1 MVWGVRWRL
10 VVVWKCDVES
20 RYVRVYE
27 VCVKC
32 VPRCV
37 CVCNCKQVI
46 VCAWGVSDQSVY
58 KSFEIEGLAWWC
70 WCWWCR
76 EF

>member
-1 MVWGVRWRL
+1 M
-10 VVVWKCDVES
+10 WKCDVES

-37 CVCNCKQVI
+37 CVCVCNCKQVI
-46 VCAWGVSDQSVY
+46 VCAW
-58 KSFEIEGLAWWC
+58 
-70 WCWWCR
+70 
-76 EF
+76 